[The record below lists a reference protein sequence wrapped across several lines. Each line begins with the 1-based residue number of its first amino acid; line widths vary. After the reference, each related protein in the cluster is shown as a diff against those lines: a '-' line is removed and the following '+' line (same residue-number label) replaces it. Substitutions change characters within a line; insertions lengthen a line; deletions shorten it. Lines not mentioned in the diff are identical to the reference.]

1 MGKKFMNKLKN
12 LIANSPIY
20 VGFAFQKV
28 SQAFYGLSIRLHI
41 TLKTDI
47 GLKVIQAKEAMEKMA
62 KAMKEMEQMQRTQYE
77 AQQKEAQKLQDILKP
92 EVQQLPTEET
102 PTGVIRLV
110 KKNSESKN

>member
-1 MGKKFMNKLKN
+1 MSKLKN
-12 LIANSPIY
+12 TIANLPIY

-41 TLKTDI
+41 TLKTEI

-62 KAMKEMEQMQRTQYE
+62 KAMKEMENLQRAQYE
-77 AQQKEAQKLQDILKP
+77 AQQKESQKLQDVLKP
-92 EVQQLPTEET
+92 DVQQLPNDET

-110 KKNSESKN
+110 KKNTESKD